1 MRKKEL
7 VSKVGRLEYQNMILN
22 DEVNKLRNKIEKIKK
37 AKEMEDRNKIL
48 EKYDIAVLV
57 KNGKTYLLQ
66 KGKNEERLVYY
77 SISQEVGAPIK
88 IKIDKILL

>member
-7 VSKVGRLEYQNMILN
+7 VSKVGKLEYQNMILN

-48 EKYDIAVLV
+48 EKYDIAILV
-57 KNGKTYLLQ
+57 KNRKTYLLQ

-77 SISQEVGAPIK
+77 SISQEVGEPIK